1 MAMQNVMKR
10 YLKELA
16 RSKVKRRRLGMIMSM
31 LSLAVVLT
39 VFWQLRIVG
48 ISMTGEALCGHIAH
62 THTEECLGMK
72 LVCGLEEC
80 EAHFHSDDCYKLE
93 NVQICEKEVHVH
105 SDECQKIRVDLCE
118 DEEHEHGDGCFQTEN
133 VLSCQDE
140 TEGHEHSDA
149 CFEARTTQ
157 ICGKEVHTHTEGTCY
172 VFNPCTCPKEA
183 HEHVAT
189 CFEQQK
195 KLSCGKEETEGHAHT
210 PECKREAYVC
220 GFETEHTHT
229 LLCYSD
235 SKADLETKSDWEKTV
250 PDVTGNAAKDLAAVA
265 ISQLGYT
272 ESQANY
278 KVGEDGTTKYGY
290 TRYGEWYG
298 NPYGNWN
305 GMFIC
310 FCMNYSNHPDYDF
323 IKNSG
328 VESMRTAA
336 VGIGKYTAVGEG
348 VVPAAGSIVFFDG
361 DSNGK
366 ADFAGIVTYAG
377 NGAISVVAGDVNG
390 AVASADYAMN
400 NGTIMGYALL
410 PARVPMTSTGPS
422 TQESKGNSEDITIT
436 FVINNSAY
444 TNDNGTTHVTAT
456 SLDGLSTDG
465 GLTYTKWAGRYKV
478 TGTGTLATVTIPA
491 GTSLSANGVSMPA
504 VKQDNIGTDY
514 TVGYSALNWVTAG
527 NVICNASTVFGSD
540 TTLYLYLYEEGTTCS
555 LNFVCNCDNG
565 GSHSITYYVSG
576 FGSPTFTWGQGIP
589 ASFIPTAEAV
599 NSRYTGSQFCT
610 TGPDYGKVFTGWY
623 LIDSE
628 TGAEVP
634 FTAGMP
640 LVEKYKDSNAE
651 RTIRVYANWEDAPVV
666 TTVTATFVNG
676 TETTKATLNKGDALG
691 TNLPA
696 APAAPEGKLFAGWQI
711 GDTAE
716 YATAETVINADTT
729 YTAVFTDKVTVTF
742 KNGETV
748 VATRELAA
756 GTAVGELPT
765 VEAPAGQSFLGWVPE
780 DSADS
785 TDYLTADTVI
795 NESTTYIPAFSND
808 VTVTF
813 KNSEGVPVKT
823 LVLPSGSKVGT
834 LPLAEA
840 PAGQSFAGWI
850 AEDSAEGSTDY
861 LTADTVITQ
870 TKAYIPV
877 FINNVTVTFMNGSE
891 QFGNVVTDVPVG
903 AKLWDYLPQTE
914 PEGYTDG
921 EGVEWHFD
929 GWQIAGQ
936 EGCVDEETTVPAG
949 LSNDALVLNA
959 VFTEF
964 SGWKVYL
971 HDIDPDGNEYLHEGD
986 TTDYIVPDGE
996 KLIDWYGDEYLP
1008 AGDFAVEQCI
1018 WYYKNGNG
1026 EKVLY
1031 DLNTPVTSELHLY
1044 TYSYRMVL
1052 MQEAPQRTGLFARK
1066 VEISDNGKTITLT
1079 LREGDKP
1086 TAADFVVD
1094 GEDYTLYNWTYDDN
1108 GTTKTLNL
1116 ADVIANGVTENITA
1130 VAGARIAEPATTRRV
1145 NFYALVNDQKTLIA
1159 TKNVPFYRFGNRYYI
1174 TVATLESVYA
1184 EFGFTADQLTDGSA
1198 YFPHTHEGG
1207 DTLWG
1212 DATAM
1217 VQNGVAFSPVVGSGD
1232 TRNADVCYIPKQT
1245 VTSSATYTSLINGMV
1260 NTFYTV
1266 EAKDPAGVVYPVGE
1280 LNVKDYVLRGNPYTI
1295 ELDYEAAAPWRDN
1308 GSELP
1313 ESVVDIDEENGTAT
1327 YSFPAVNA
1335 PILLTPY
1342 RENEVQFTYYIDVSS
1357 VDIGAVPNVN
1367 GASEFTDAIQ
1377 VTDGTSYVVK
1387 APSKLQY
1394 STNGYG
1400 ALNTHVFAGWYING
1414 STTNKLDAGELLD
1427 EAALKQLVKDNGSAV
1442 TLQARW
1448 TPVTTPKS
1456 VTFFINME
1464 MKVEGLTSTA
1474 SSNASNYVSL
1484 FSTQL
1489 NIDPVPT
1496 LTSDDEDFF
1505 GGNIAQS
1512 GTTNAII
1519 RQMGKEG
1526 YSLPI
1531 PQSDGTGT
1539 PTEHLFRFQAFPN
1552 DEQMLASIRAQQAA
1566 YISQFKASD
1575 HYDASKPTDVTSYRA
1590 EYTVNSNGQKVY
1602 AHQIICRT
1610 VGDKTYYVPAEEI
1623 TSENFTIHWYV
1634 LNYYTANGWH
1644 VDGVLVRKPGYLT
1657 VKKVF
1662 YGDQA
1667 AIDSLKPNYS
1677 ITVTDTADNSTAY
1690 TLVVDSS
1697 KSGTMPT
1704 YVDNNTNTYTW
1715 VIPLTAGDRYN
1726 LKEDG
1731 YIYSDGDDDKDNDLI
1746 TTSAEVWLSNPVAD
1760 SDQITSRQ
1768 TYNEETGVNV
1778 VAKSYNSNV
1787 DYTGYQTVNF
1797 FNSYLSKKALDI
1809 FKVDDSG
1816 EPVPGVTFKLMLD
1829 GQRASLWQHIPTGV
1843 YYIADSTDETYLND
1857 KEYTYID
1864 TGIVTVNDSGHATVM
1879 GMHDGNVKNFTLIE
1893 ETVPEGYIKSADINF
1908 RLTGGTWE
1916 LNGTYD
1922 NVSLTDGVMRIV
1934 NNSARIR
1941 IKVTKNWQA
1950 EEKPEVTVRLM
1961 KQNAEGTLSAAGN
1974 YEDLVLN
1981 EANNWTA
1988 TWENVPYAVG
1998 GERVEYTIRE
2008 MKIGGTAYQ
2017 SEYPN
2022 GFENYV
2028 ISVTAPA
2035 YTYDDAGLPTE
2046 AAFTVTN
2053 TVRTGGLQFTK
2064 VDPNGTPLFRAG
2076 FQLYR
2081 DAACIDPYG
2090 QGVFSDTLG
2099 IVNFGDLAVGTYY
2112 MREER
2117 APDGYIKSDTV
2128 YKITVTTAGT
2138 TITELNS
2145 NKSLTSIVNE
2155 PATASL
2161 KVQTIL
2167 KDHPDTPLEG
2177 AKYEIWSINGSNRT
2191 KFTNTVFV
2199 SDSTGF
2205 IEIPNL
2211 PEGDYELVEIVA
2223 PIGYYRISEPI
2234 PFTVVLGTVSTHDAD
2249 DNNGWYVQTETNS
2262 NGQVVGLYIVVEN
2275 TYGTELPL
2283 TGGMGT
2289 LPVTTAGL
2297 LMMAASLTVILLRRK
2312 RERRKG

>member
-16 RSKVKRRRLGMIMSM
+16 RNKAKRRRLGMIVSM

-48 ISMTGEALCGHIAH
+48 ISMTGEALCGQIAH

-72 LVCGLEEC
+72 VVCGLEEC

-105 SDECQKIRVDLCE
+105 SDECQKIRVDLC
-118 DEEHEHGDGCFQTEN
+118 DSEEHEHGEGCFKTED
-133 VLSCQDE
+133 VLICEDTS
-140 TEGHEHSDA
+140 EGHEHGAA
-149 CFEARTTQ
+149 CYEARTTQ
-157 ICGKEVHTHTEGTCY
+157 VCEKQEHTHTEGTCY

-183 HEHVAT
+183 HEHGAA
-189 CFEQQK
+189 CFEEQK

-210 PECKREAYVC
+210 PACEREAYVC

-235 SKADLETKSDWEKTV
+235 PKADLETKSDWEKTV

-278 KVGEDGTTKYGY
+278 KVGEDGTTKFGY

-348 VVPAAGSIVFFDG
+348 VVPAAGSVVFFDR

-422 TQESKGNSEDITIT
+422 TQESKGSSENVTVT

-456 SLDGLSTDG
+456 STDGLSTDG

-491 GTSLSANGVSMPA
+491 GTSLSANGVALPA
-504 VKQDNIGTDY
+504 VKVENIGNSY
-514 TVGYSALNWVTAG
+514 TVGYSAYNWMRSG
-527 NVICNASTVFGSD
+527 DVICNASTVFGSD

-555 LNFVCNCDNG
+555 LNFVCNCNNG
-565 GSHSITYYVSG
+565 GNHSITYYVSG

-599 NSRYTGSQFCT
+599 NSRYTGSQYCT
-610 TGPDYGKVFTGWY
+610 TGPDHGKVFTGWY

-640 LVEKYKDSNAE
+640 LLEKYKDSNAE

-729 YTAVFTDKVTVTF
+729 YTAVFTDKVTVIF

-765 VEAPAGQSFLGWVPE
+765 VEAPAGQSLLGWVDA

-795 NESTTYIPAFSND
+795 TESKTYIPAFSND

-813 KNSEGVPVKT
+813 KNSEGTPVKT

-903 AKLWDYLPQTE
+903 AKVWDYLPDTE
-914 PEGYTDG
+914 PDGYTDD
-921 EGVEWHFD
+921 EGIEWNFA
-929 GWQIAGQ
+929 GWEIAGESQ
-936 EGCVDEETTVPAG
+936 MVDEDTLVPGG
-949 LSNDALVLNA
+949 LTNDALVLNA
-959 VFTEF
+959 VFSEF
-964 SGWKVYL
+964 SGWSVYF
-971 HDIDPDGNEYLHEGD
+971 HDIDPDGNELIPEGAQID
-986 TTDYIVPDGE
+986 RTIPDGE
-996 KLIDWYGDEYLP
+996 TLADWYGEECLDSDGIEIRS
-1008 AGDFAVEQCI
+1008 CI

-1044 TYSYRMVL
+1044 TYSYRVVL
-1052 MQEAPQRTGLFARK
+1052 MQEEPQAAGFFGRK

-1079 LREGDKP
+1079 LRQGEKP
-1086 TAADFVVD
+1086 TAADFIVD

-1108 GTTKTLNL
+1108 GTTKELDLT
-1116 ADVIANGVTENITA
+1116 DIIANGVTENITA
-1130 VAGARIAEPATTRRV
+1130 VAAGKLTSHNLTITYYAFV
-1145 NFYALVNDQKTLIA
+1145 N
-1159 TKNVPFYRFGNRYYI
+1159 GERYEVEKRSTPCVQIGSRHYI
-1174 TVATLESVYA
+1174 SAAVLEDVYSD
-1184 EFGFTADQLTDGSA
+1184 FGFTADMLTSGTR
-1198 YFPHTHEGG
+1198 YFPHA
-1207 DTLWG
+1207 
-1212 DATAM
+1212 DAGRADIWADASVEKLKDM
-1217 VQNGVAFSPVVGSGD
+1217 YYSPVIGGTGAVEVYYLPRQSVPASGGH
-1232 TRNADVCYIPKQT
+1232 NYSNYE
-1245 VTSSATYTSLINGMV
+1245 SSNE
-1260 NTFYTV
+1260 TFYTV
-1266 EAKDPAGVVYPVGE
+1266 EAKDPAGVVYPAGE
-1280 LNVKDYVLRGNPYTI
+1280 LNVKDYVLTGKPYTI
-1295 ELDYEAAAPWRDN
+1295 ELDYSESAPWRDN

-1313 ESVVDIDEENGTAT
+1313 ESVVDIDKENGTAT

-1342 RENEVQFTYYIDVSS
+1342 RENEIQFTYYIDVSS
-1357 VDIGAVPNVN
+1357 VDVGTLPNIN
-1367 GASEFTDAIQ
+1367 GVSEYTDAIQ

-1394 STNGYG
+1394 STNGNG
-1400 ALNTHVFAGWYING
+1400 APNTRVFAGWYING
-1414 STTNKLDAGELLD
+1414 STTKKLDAGELLD
-1427 EAALKQLVKDNGSAV
+1427 EAALKQLVKDYGSAV

-1456 VTFFINME
+1456 ATFFINME

-1489 NIDPVPT
+1489 NIDPVPN
-1496 LTSDDEDFF
+1496 LDSDDEDFF
-1505 GGNIAQS
+1505 GGNIAES

-1519 RQMGKEG
+1519 RQMGKDG

-1552 DEQMLASIRAQQAA
+1552 DEKMLASIRAQQAV
-1566 YISQFKASD
+1566 YISQFEASD
-1575 HYDASKPTDVTSYRA
+1575 YYDASKPTDVTSYRA
-1590 EYTVNSNGQKVY
+1590 DYIINGNGQKVY

-1623 TSENFTIHWYV
+1623 TAENYTIHWYV

-1662 YGDQA
+1662 YGDQT
-1667 AIDSLKPNYS
+1667 AINSLKPNYS

-1697 KSGTMPT
+1697 KSGTQPT
-1704 YVDNNTNTYTW
+1704 YVDGNTYTW

-1731 YIYSDGDDDKDNDLI
+1731 YIYSDGDNDPDNDLI

-1797 FNSYLSKKALDI
+1797 FNSYLSKRALDI

-1816 EPVPGVTFKLMLD
+1816 QAIPGVGFKLMLD
-1829 GQRASLWQHIPTGV
+1829 GQQAPLWKHKQTGV
-1843 YYIADSTDETYLND
+1843 YYISDPKDTDNYDSVENGL
-1857 KEYTYID
+1857 
-1864 TGIVTVNDSGHATVM
+1864 IVVNDSGHATVM
-1879 GMHDGNVKNFTLIE
+1879 GMHDGSVRNFTLIE

-1908 RLTGGTWE
+1908 KLTANGTME
-1916 LNGTYD
+1916 LVGTYD

-1950 EEKPEVTVRLM
+1950 EDKPDVTVRLM

-1974 YEDLVLN
+1974 YPDLVLN

-1988 TWENVPYAVG
+1988 SWENVPYAVG
-1998 GERVEYTIRE
+1998 GEKVEYTIRE

-2064 VDPNGTPLFRAG
+2064 TDPNGTPLFRAG

-2081 DAACIDPYG
+2081 DAACMDPYG
-2090 QGVFSDTLG
+2090 LGVFSDLRG

-2177 AKYEIWSINGSNRT
+2177 ARYEIWRVEGGVRT
-2191 KFTNTVFV
+2191 TKVACVVNNVSTTLFV
-2199 SDSTGF
+2199 SGADGF
-2205 IEIPNL
+2205 VEMPNL
-2211 PEGDYELVEIVA
+2211 PEGDYELVETGA
-2223 PIGYYRISEPI
+2223 PIGYYRVSEPI
-2234 PFTVVLGTVSTHDAD
+2234 PFTVVLGTVSTYDVD

-2262 NGQVVGLYIVVEN
+2262 NGQVVDFYIVVEN
-2275 TYGTELPL
+2275 TFGTELPQ

-2312 RERRKG
+2312 RERRNG

>member
-1 MAMQNVMKR
+1 MAMQNVIKR

-348 VVPAAGSIVFFDG
+348 VVPAAGSIVFFDK

-491 GTSLSANGVSMPA
+491 GTSLSANGLATPN
-504 VKQDNIGTDY
+504 VKHDNIGTDY
-514 TVGYSALNWVTAG
+514 SVGYSALNWVTAG
-527 NVICNASTVFGSD
+527 NVICNASTVFTGD

-599 NSRYTGSQFCT
+599 NSRYTGSQYCT

-640 LVEKYKDSNAE
+640 LLDKYKDSNAE

-795 NESTTYIPAFSND
+795 TESKTYIPAFSND

-1052 MQEAPQRTGLFARK
+1052 MQEAPQRAGFFGRK
-1066 VEISDNGKTITLT
+1066 VEISNDGKTITLT
-1079 LREGDKP
+1079 LREGEKP

-1108 GTTKTLNL
+1108 GTTKELDLT
-1116 ADVIANGVTENITA
+1116 DIIANGVTENITA
-1130 VAGARIAEPATTRRV
+1130 VAASKLTSHNLTITYYAFV
-1145 NFYALVNDQKTLIA
+1145 NGERYEVEKRSTPCVQI
-1159 TKNVPFYRFGNRYYI
+1159 GSRYYI
-1174 TVATLESVYA
+1174 SAAVLEDVYSD
-1184 EFGFTADQLTDGSA
+1184 FGFTADMLKSGTR
-1198 YFPHTHEGG
+1198 YFPHA
-1207 DTLWG
+1207 
-1212 DATAM
+1212 DAGRADIWADAS
-1217 VQNGVAFSPVVGSGD
+1217 VQQQNGMYYSPVIGGTGAVDVYYVPRQSVPASGGHNY
-1232 TRNADVCYIPKQT
+1232 TNYE
-1245 VTSSATYTSLINGMV
+1245 SSNE
-1260 NTFYTV
+1260 TFYTV
-1266 EAKDPAGVVYPVGE
+1266 EAKDPAGVVYPAGE
-1280 LNVKDYVLRGNPYTI
+1280 LNVKDYVLTGNPYTI
-1295 ELDYEAAAPWRDN
+1295 ELDYSESAPWRDN
-1308 GSELP
+1308 GTELP

-1327 YSFPAVNA
+1327 YSFPAVSA

-1357 VDIGAVPNVN
+1357 VDVGAVPNIN
-1367 GASEFTDAIQ
+1367 GVSEYTDAIQ

-1387 APSKLQY
+1387 TPSKLQY
-1394 STNGYG
+1394 STNGNG
-1400 ALNTHVFAGWYING
+1400 ALNTRVFAGWYING

-1427 EAALKQLVKDNGSAV
+1427 EAALKQLVKENGGV
-1442 TLQARW
+1442 ITLKAHW

-1456 VTFFINME
+1456 ATFFINME

-1474 SSNASNYVSL
+1474 SSNGSNYVSL

-1496 LTSDDEDFF
+1496 LTSDDVDFF
-1505 GGNIAQS
+1505 GGNIAES

-1519 RQMGKEG
+1519 RQMGKDG
-1526 YSLPI
+1526 YSLSI
-1531 PQSDGTGT
+1531 PQADGTGT
-1539 PTEHLFRFQAFPN
+1539 PTMRLFRFQEFPN
-1552 DEQMLASIRAQQAA
+1552 DEKMLASIRAQQAA

-1575 HYDASKPTDVTSYRA
+1575 HYDATKPTDVTSYRA
-1590 EYTVNSNGQKVY
+1590 EYTINDYGQKVY

-1623 TSENFTIHWYV
+1623 TAENFTIHWYGM
-1634 LNYYTANGWH
+1634 NYYTANGWH

-1662 YGDQA
+1662 YGDQT

-1731 YIYSDGDDDKDNDLI
+1731 YIYSDGDNDPDNDLI

-1816 EPVPGVTFKLMLD
+1816 EPVPGVTFKLMLE
-1829 GQRASLWQHIPTGV
+1829 GQQVSLWQHKQTGV
-1843 YYIADSTDETYLND
+1843 YYISDPKDTDNYDSVENGL
-1857 KEYTYID
+1857 
-1864 TGIVTVNDSGHATVM
+1864 IVVNDSGHATVM
-1879 GMHDGNVKNFTLIE
+1879 GMHDGTVKNFTLVE
-1893 ETVPEGYIKSADINF
+1893 ETAPEGYIKSADINF
-1908 RLTGGTWE
+1908 KLNANGTME
-1916 LNGTYD
+1916 LVGTYD

-1934 NNSARIR
+1934 NNSARIK

-1950 EEKPEVTVRLM
+1950 EDKPDVTVRLM
-1961 KQNAEGTLSAAGN
+1961 KKDEKGGLSAAGN

-1981 EANNWTA
+1981 ESNNWTA

-1998 GERVEYTIRE
+1998 GERVEYTIQE
-2008 MKIGGTAYQ
+2008 MRIGGTAYQ

-2090 QGVFSDTLG
+2090 QGVFSDLLG

-2177 AKYEIWSINGSNRT
+2177 AKYEIWSIDGSNRT

-2211 PEGDYELVEIVA
+2211 PEGDYELVEIIA

-2234 PFTVVLGTVSTHDAD
+2234 PFTVVLGTVSTHDVD

-2262 NGQVVGLYIVVEN
+2262 NGQVVDLYIVVEN
-2275 TYGTELPL
+2275 TYGTELPH

-2312 RERRKG
+2312 RERRNG

>member
-1 MAMQNVMKR
+1 MAMQNVIKR

-16 RSKVKRRRLGMIMSM
+16 RNKAKRRRLGMIMSV
-31 LSLAVVLT
+31 LSLCVVLT

-48 ISMTGEALCGHIAH
+48 ISMTGEALCGQIAH

-72 LVCGLEEC
+72 VVCGLEEC
-80 EAHFHSDDCYKLE
+80 EAHSHSDDCYKLE
-93 NVQICEKEVHVH
+93 DVLICEKEVHVH
-105 SDECQKIRVDLCE
+105 SDECQKIRVDLC
-118 DEEHEHGDGCFQTEN
+118 DSEEHEHGEGCFKTED
-133 VLSCQDE
+133 VLICEDTS
-140 TEGHEHSDA
+140 EGHEHGAA
-149 CFEARTTQ
+149 CYEARTTQ
-157 ICGKEVHTHTEGTCY
+157 VCEKQEHTHTEGTCY

-183 HEHVAT
+183 HEHEAA

-210 PECKREAYVC
+210 SECEREAYVC

-235 SKADLETKSDWEKTV
+235 TKADLETKADWEKTV
-250 PDVTGNAAKDLAAVA
+250 PNVTGNPANDLVAVA

-278 KVGEDGTTKYGY
+278 KVGEDGTTKFGY

-298 NPYGNWN
+298 NPYGDWN

-310 FCMNYSNHPDYDF
+310 FCLNYSNHPDYDF

-336 VGIGKYTAVGEG
+336 VSTGKYTAVGEN
-348 VVPAAGSIVFFDG
+348 VVPAAGSIVFFDK

-366 ADFAGIVTYAG
+366 ADSAGIVTYAG

-390 AVASADYAMN
+390 EVASVDYAMN

-422 TQESKGNSEDITIT
+422 TQESKGSSENVTIT
-436 FVINNSAY
+436 FVIENGAY
-444 TNDNGTTHVTAT
+444 TEDNGTTHVTVT
-456 SLDGLSTDG
+456 STEGLAADG

-504 VKQDNIGTDY
+504 VKAENIGTDY
-514 TVGYSALNWVTAG
+514 SVRYSAPNWVTAG
-527 NVICNASTVFGSD
+527 NVICNASTVFTGD
-540 TTLYLYLYEEGTTCS
+540 TTLYLYLYEEGTICS

-599 NSRYTGSQFCT
+599 NSQYTGSQYCT
-610 TGPDYGKVFTGWY
+610 TGPDHGKVFTGWY

-628 TGAEVP
+628 TGEEVA

-640 LVEKYKDSNAE
+640 LLEKYKDPNAE
-651 RTIRVYANWEDAPVV
+651 NTIRVYANWEDAPVV

-676 TETTKATLNKGDALG
+676 SETTTATLNKGDALG
-691 TNLPA
+691 TSLPA

-716 YATAETVINADTT
+716 YATAETVINEDTT
-729 YTAVFTDKVTVTF
+729 YTAVFADKVTVTF
-742 KNGETV
+742 KNGETT

-765 VEAPAGQSFLGWVPE
+765 VEAPAGQSFLGWLVE
-780 DSADS
+780 GSAESS

-795 NESTTYIPAFSND
+795 SESKTYIPAFSNN

-813 KNSEGVPVKT
+813 KNSEGTPVKT
-823 LVLPSGSKVGT
+823 LVLPSGSKVGE

-861 LTADTVITQ
+861 LTANTVITES
-870 TKAYIPV
+870 KAYIPV
-877 FINNVTVTFMNGSE
+877 FTNNVTVTFMNGAE
-891 QFGNVVTDVPVG
+891 QFGEVVTNVPVG

-949 LSNDALVLNA
+949 LTNDALVLNA

-964 SGWKVYL
+964 SGWPVYF
-971 HDIDPDGNEYLHEGD
+971 HDIDPDGNEVLPDGVNTID
-986 TTDYIVPDGE
+986 IAIPDGE
-996 KLIDWYGDEYLP
+996 KLSDWCADKYLA
-1008 AGDFAVEQCI
+1008 AGDATIGQCI
-1018 WYYKNGNG
+1018 WYYKDGTG
-1026 EKVLY
+1026 AKHVY
-1031 DLNTPVTSELHLY
+1031 DLSTPVTSELHLY
-1044 TYSYRMVL
+1044 TYSYRVVL
-1052 MQEAPQRTGLFARK
+1052 MLEAPQSTGLFARK
-1066 VEISDNGKTITLT
+1066 VEISNDGKTITLT
-1079 LREGDKP
+1079 LREGERP
-1086 TAADFVVD
+1086 TAADFIVD
-1094 GEDYTLYNWTYDDN
+1094 GEDYTLYTWTYDDN

-1130 VAGARIAEPATTRRV
+1130 VAADVQTTVYKTIWFYVIVNNERV
-1145 NFYALVNDQKTLIA
+1145 LLSSDP
-1159 TKNVPFYRFGNRYYI
+1159 VPCVYIGDRYYV
-1174 TVATLESVYA
+1174 TAALLEDLYA
-1184 EFGFTADQLTDGSA
+1184 EFGFKAEMLRPGTH
-1198 YFPHTHEGG
+1198 YFPHANAGRTDG
-1207 DTLWG
+1207 WIWA
-1212 DATAM
+1212 DAD
-1217 VQNGVAFSPVVGSGD
+1217 VVEQNGLYYSPVVGDDS
-1232 TRNADVCYIPKQT
+1232 NADVYYTPKQSVPNSGGHAYT
-1245 VTSSATYTSLINGMV
+1245 NYLTSDS
-1260 NTFYTV
+1260 FYTV
-1266 EAKDPAGVVYPVGE
+1266 EAKDPAGVVYPAGE
-1280 LNVKDYVLRGNPYTI
+1280 LNVKDYVLTGDPYTI

-1308 GSELP
+1308 GSDLTAD
-1313 ESVVDIDEENGTAT
+1313 SNVTINIDATDGVGTAT
-1327 YSFPAVNA
+1327 YSFKSVTA
-1335 PILLTPY
+1335 PILLKPY
-1342 RENEVQFTYYIDVSS
+1342 RENELQISYDINVTA
-1357 VDIGAVPNVN
+1357 VDIGAVPNIN
-1367 GASEFTDAIQ
+1367 GASEYTDAIQ
-1377 VTDGTSYVVK
+1377 VTDGTTYVVK
-1387 APSKLQY
+1387 TPSKLQY
-1394 STNGYG
+1394 STNGNG
-1400 ALNTHVFAGWYING
+1400 ALNTYVFDGWYINN
-1414 STTNKLDAGELLD
+1414 SNTEKLDAGELLD
-1427 EAALKQLVKDNGSAV
+1427 EAALKQLVKDYGSAV

-1448 TPVTTPKS
+1448 TPATTPNS
-1456 VTFFINME
+1456 ATFYINME
-1464 MKVEGLTSTA
+1464 MKQEGLTST
-1474 SSNASNYVSL
+1474 SSDSSNYVML
-1484 FSTQL
+1484 FSTQM
-1489 NIDPVPT
+1489 NIDPMPT
-1496 LTSDDEDFF
+1496 LTTDDEDFF
-1505 GGNIAQS
+1505 GGDVADSAAN
-1512 GTTNAII
+1512 NAII
-1519 RQMGKEG
+1519 RQMGKDG
-1526 YSLPI
+1526 YSLSI
-1531 PQSDGTGT
+1531 PQADGTGT
-1539 PTEHLFRFQAFPN
+1539 PTMFRFQSFPN
-1552 DEQMLASIRAQQAA
+1552 DEKMLASIRAQQAV
-1566 YISQFKASD
+1566 YISQFEASGY
-1575 HYDASKPTDVTSYRA
+1575 YDASKPTDVTSYRA
-1590 EYTVNSNGQKVY
+1590 EYTVNGNGQKVY
-1602 AHQIICRT
+1602 AHKIICREI
-1610 VGDKTYYVPAEEI
+1610 GNELHYVPVSEI
-1623 TSENFTIHWYV
+1623 TSENYTIHWYV
-1634 LNYYTANGWH
+1634 MKYYAANGWH
-1644 VDGVLVRKPGYLT
+1644 VDGVLVRKPAYLT

-1662 YGDQA
+1662 YGDQT
-1667 AIDSLKPNYS
+1667 AIDAIKPDYS

-1697 KSGTMPT
+1697 KSGTQPT
-1704 YVDNNTNTYTW
+1704 YVDGNTYTW
-1715 VIPLTAGDRYN
+1715 VLPLTAGDKYN
-1726 LKEDG
+1726 LKENN
-1731 YIYSDGDDDKDNDLI
+1731 YLYSDGDDDPENDLI
-1746 TTSAEVWLSNPVAD
+1746 TTSAEIRLDNPVDGSD
-1760 SDQITSRQ
+1760 SITARE
-1768 TYNEETGVNV
+1768 TYDPATGVTV
-1778 VAKSYNSNV
+1778 VAKSYNNNV

-1816 EPVPGVTFKLMLD
+1816 EPVPGVTFKLMLE
-1829 GQRASLWQHIPTGV
+1829 GQTLPLWKHKETGV
-1843 YYIADSTDETYLND
+1843 YYITDPQ
-1857 KEYTYID
+1857 D
-1864 TGIVTVNDSGHATVM
+1864 TVNYESVENGLITVNDSGHAAVA
-1879 GMHDGNVKNFTLIE
+1879 GMHDGSVKNFTLVE
-1893 ETVPEGYIKSADINF
+1893 QSAPEGYIKSGDISF
-1908 RLTGGTWE
+1908 RLTANGTME
-1916 LNGTYD
+1916 LVGTYD
-1922 NVSLTDGVMRIV
+1922 NVTLTDGTMHVV
-1934 NNSARIR
+1934 NNSARIK

-1950 EEKPEVTVRLM
+1950 EDTPAVTVRLM
-1961 KQNAEGTLSAAGN
+1961 LNGVPTGYADLTLNA
-1974 YEDLVLN
+1974 D
-1981 EANNWTA
+1981 NNWTA
-1988 TWENVPYAVG
+1988 AWEDIPYAIG
-1998 GERVEYTIRE
+1998 GVKAEYTIRE
-2008 MKIGGTAYQ
+2008 IWIGDTAYNDQ
-2017 SEYPN
+2017 YPN
-2022 GFENYV
+2022 GFENYI
-2028 ISVTAPA
+2028 ISVTAPS

-2046 AAFTVTN
+2046 AAYTVTN

-2064 VDPNGTPLFRAG
+2064 TDPNGTPLFQAG

-2081 DAACIDPYG
+2081 DAACMDPYG
-2090 QGVFSDTLG
+2090 YGVFSDLRG

-2117 APDGYIKSDTV
+2117 APAGYVKSDTV

-2155 PATASL
+2155 PATATL

-2167 KDHPDTPLEG
+2167 KDHPDTPLAG
-2177 AKYEIWSINGSNRT
+2177 AKYEIWRIDGSNRT

-2211 PEGDYELVEIVA
+2211 PEGDYELVEVVA
-2223 PIGYYRISEPI
+2223 PVGYYRIANAV
-2234 PFTVVLGTVSTHDAD
+2234 PFTVLPGTITTHDVD

-2262 NGQVVGLYIVVEN
+2262 NGQVVDSYIVVEN
-2275 TYGTELPL
+2275 VPGTELPH

-2312 RERRKG
+2312 RERRNG

>member
-1 MAMQNVMKR
+1 MQNIIKR
-10 YLKELA
+10 YLIELA
-16 RSKVKRRRLGMIMSM
+16 RSKVKRRRLGMIVSM
-31 LSLAVVLT
+31 LSLAVVMT

-48 ISMTGEALCGHIAH
+48 ISMTGEALCGHVDH

-72 LVCGLEEC
+72 LVCGLEEA
-80 EAHFHSDDCYKLE
+80 EAHSHTDECYKLE
-93 NVQICEKEVHVH
+93 DVQICEKEVHAH

-118 DEEHEHGDGCFQTEN
+118 DEEHEHGDGCFQTED
-133 VLSCQDE
+133 VQICQDE

-157 ICGKEVHTHTEGTCY
+157 ICGKEVHAHTEGTCY

-210 PECKREAYVC
+210 PECEREAYVC

-250 PDVTGNAAKDLAAVA
+250 PDVTGNPANDLAAVA

-348 VVPAAGSIVFFDG
+348 VVPAAGSIVFFDR

-422 TQESKGNSEDITIT
+422 TQESKGSSENVTIT

-491 GTSLSANGVSMPA
+491 GTSLSANGLATPN
-504 VKQDNIGTDY
+504 VKYDNIGTDY
-514 TVGYSALNWVTAG
+514 SVGYSALNWVTAG
-527 NVICNASTVFGSD
+527 NVICNASTVFTGD

-599 NSRYTGSQFCT
+599 NSRYTGSQYCT

-729 YTAVFTDKVTVTF
+729 YTAVFTDKVTVIF

-795 NESTTYIPAFSND
+795 TESKTYIPAFSND

-964 SGWKVYL
+964 SGWSVYL
-971 HDIDPDGNEYLHEGD
+971 HDIDPDGNEYLHEGS
-986 TTDYIVPDGE
+986 TADYIIPDGE
-996 KLIDWYGDEYLP
+996 NLNDWYGGEYLP

-1031 DLNTPVTSELHLY
+1031 DLNAPVTSELHLY

-1052 MQEAPQRTGLFARK
+1052 MQEAPQAASFFARK
-1066 VEISDNGKTITLT
+1066 VEVSNDGKTITLT
-1079 LREGDKP
+1079 LREGEKP
-1086 TAADFVVD
+1086 TAADFIVD
-1094 GEDYTLYNWTYDDN
+1094 GEDYTLYTWTYDDN

-1130 VAGARIAEPATTRRV
+1130 VAAGKLTTQNLTITYYAFVNGDRYEVEKRSTPCVRI
-1145 NFYALVNDQKTLIA
+1145 
-1159 TKNVPFYRFGNRYYI
+1159 GSRYCI
-1174 TVATLESVYA
+1174 SAAVLEDVYSD
-1184 EFGFTADQLTDGSA
+1184 FGFTADMLKSGTR
-1198 YFPHTHEGG
+1198 YFPHA
-1207 DTLWG
+1207 
-1212 DATAM
+1212 DAGRADIWANAS
-1217 VQNGVAFSPVVGSGD
+1217 VEQQNGMYYSPVIDGTGAVEVYYVPRQSVPASGGHNY
-1232 TRNADVCYIPKQT
+1232 TNY
-1245 VTSSATYTSLINGMV
+1245 TSSNE
-1260 NTFYTV
+1260 TFYTV
-1266 EAKDPAGVVYPVGE
+1266 EAKDPAGVVYPAGE
-1280 LNVKDYVLRGNPYTI
+1280 LNVKDYVLTGNPYTI
-1295 ELDYEAAAPWRDN
+1295 ELDYSESAPWRDN

-1342 RENEVQFTYYIDVSS
+1342 RENEIQFTYQIDVSS

-1367 GASEFTDAIQ
+1367 GFSEYTDTIQ

-1394 STNGYG
+1394 STNGNG
-1400 ALNTHVFAGWYING
+1400 ALNTRVFAGWYING
-1414 STTNKLDAGELLD
+1414 STTNKLDPGDLLD
-1427 EAALKQLVKDNGSAV
+1427 EAALKKLVKENGSV
-1442 TLQARW
+1442 ITLKARW
-1448 TPVTTPKS
+1448 TPVTTPNS
-1456 VTFFINME
+1456 ATFYINME
-1464 MKVEGLTSTA
+1464 MKQEGLSSTS
-1474 SSNASNYVSL
+1474 SDGSNYVML
-1484 FSTQL
+1484 FSTQM
-1489 NIDPVPT
+1489 NIDPMPT
-1496 LTSDDEDFF
+1496 LSSDDEDFF
-1505 GGNIAQS
+1505 GGDVADSAAN
-1512 GTTNAII
+1512 NAII
-1519 RQMGKEG
+1519 RQMGKDG
-1526 YSLPI
+1526 YSLSI
-1531 PQSDGTGT
+1531 PQADGTGT
-1539 PTEHLFRFQAFPN
+1539 STMLQFQSFPN
-1552 DEQMLASIRAQQAA
+1552 DEQMLASIRAQQAV
-1566 YISQFKASD
+1566 YISQFEASD
-1575 HYDASKPTDVTSYRA
+1575 HYDASKPTDVTAYRA
-1590 EYTVNSNGQKVY
+1590 DYTVNNNGQRVY
-1602 AHQIICRT
+1602 AHKIICREI
-1610 VGDKTYYVPAEEI
+1610 GNEIHYVPVSEI
-1623 TSENFTIHWYV
+1623 TSENFTIHWYGMK
-1634 LNYYTANGWH
+1634 YYTANGWH
-1644 VDGVLVRKPGYLT
+1644 IDGVLVRKPGYIT

-1662 YGDQA
+1662 YGEQS
-1667 AIDSLKPNYS
+1667 AIDAIKPDYS
-1677 ITVTDTADNSTAY
+1677 ITVTDIADNSTAY

-1697 KSGTMPT
+1697 KSGTQPT
-1704 YVDNNTNTYTW
+1704 YVDGNTYTW

-1726 LKEDG
+1726 LKENN
-1731 YIYSDGDDDKDNDLI
+1731 YIYSDGDNDPENDLI
-1746 TTSAEVWLSNPVAD
+1746 TTSAEIRMDNPVEG
-1760 SDQITSRQ
+1760 SDQITTREHYDPAS
-1768 TYNEETGVNV
+1768 GVTV
-1778 VAKSYNSNV
+1778 VAKSYNANI

-1797 FNSYLSKKALDI
+1797 FNSYLSKRALDI
-1809 FKVDDSG
+1809 FKMDDSG
-1816 EPVPGVTFKLMLD
+1816 EPVPGVAFKLMLE
-1829 GQRASLWQHIPTGV
+1829 GQQAPLWKHKQTGV
-1843 YYIADSTDETYLND
+1843 YYISDPKDADNYDSVENGL
-1857 KEYTYID
+1857 
-1864 TGIVTVNDSGHATVM
+1864 IVVNDSGHATVM
-1879 GMHDGNVKNFTLIE
+1879 GMHDGTVKNFTLIE
-1893 ETVPEGYIKSADINF
+1893 ETAPEGYIKSADINF
-1908 RLTGGTWE
+1908 KLTANGTME
-1916 LNGTYD
+1916 LVGTYD
-1922 NVSLTDGVMRIV
+1922 NVSLADGVMRIV
-1934 NNSARIR
+1934 NNSARLK

-1950 EEKPEVTVRLM
+1950 EDKPDVTVRLM
-1961 KQNAEGTLSAAGN
+1961 KKDASGTLSAAGN
-1974 YEDLVLN
+1974 YPDLVLN
-1981 EANNWTA
+1981 ESNNWTA
-1988 TWENVPYAVG
+1988 SWENVPYAVG
-1998 GERVEYTIRE
+1998 GTKVEYTIRE
-2008 MKIGGTAYQ
+2008 IWIGDTAYNSQ
-2017 SEYPN
+2017 YPD

-2081 DAACIDPYG
+2081 DAACTQTYG
-2090 QGVFSDTLG
+2090 YGVFSDLRG

-2117 APDGYIKSDTV
+2117 APAGYIKSDTV

-2145 NKSLTSIVNE
+2145 DKSLTSIVNE

-2177 AKYEIWSINGSNRT
+2177 ARYEIWRVEGGVRT
-2191 KFTNTVFV
+2191 TKVACVVNNVSTTLFV
-2199 SDSTGF
+2199 SGADGF
-2205 IEIPNL
+2205 VEMPNL
-2211 PEGDYELVEIVA
+2211 PEGDYELVETGA
-2223 PIGYYRISEPI
+2223 PIGYYRVSEPI
-2234 PFTVVLGTVSTHDAD
+2234 PFTVVLGAISTHDVD

-2262 NGQVVGLYIVVEN
+2262 NGQVVDLYIVVEN
-2275 TYGTELPL
+2275 TFGTELPQ

-2312 RERRKG
+2312 RERRND